1 MFIFKIP
8 REIHNDQVRRHQG
21 QGREVLLDPVPDQSW
36 TPLVNLE
43 VYSIEDATLPLP
55 IHPLLQHPHDQT
67 LSLLMTFQWVQ
78 MSEVREQ

>member
-8 REIHNDQVRRHQG
+8 KEIHNDQVRRLQG

-43 VYSIEDATLPLP
+43 VYSTEDATLPLP
-55 IHPLLQHPHDQT
+55 IHPLQHPHDQT
-67 LSLLMTFQWVQ
+67 LSPLMIFHWVQ
-78 MSEVREQ
+78 MSEVRES

>member
-8 REIHNDQVRRHQG
+8 REIHNDQVRRLLG

-43 VYSIEDATLPLP
+43 VYSIEDAILPLP
-55 IHPLLQHPHDQT
+55 IHLIQHLHDQT
-67 LSLLMTFQWVQ
+67 LSLLMIFQWVQ
-78 MSEVREQ
+78 MSEVMKS

>member
-8 REIHNDQVRRHQG
+8 REIHNDQVRRLQG

-43 VYSIEDATLPLP
+43 VYSIEDAILPLP
-55 IHPLLQHPHDQT
+55 IHPLQHLHDQT
-67 LSLLMTFQWVQ
+67 LSLLMIFQWVQ
-78 MSEVREQ
+78 MSEVMKS